1 MLARKKGLELL
12 EMTLVLD
19 WDGGDGYLRGA
30 NVVAC
35 ARDDVAMLP

>member
-19 WDGGDGYLRGA
+19 WDGTCVGA
-30 NVVAC
+30 DVVAC
-35 ARDDVAMLP
+35 ARDDVAMLQ